1 MEVSFSESALGQ
13 DIACFLWYSGIHVVH
28 KIFQDSAQQ
37 EVIASSK
44 LSEDPKGCSRVL
56 QNSFTY
62 HQNKLSKDFTPRL
75 HKPHREDFTIHLP
88 FPPALPPPATA
99 TRAADLPQ

>member
-37 EVIASSK
+37 EVIASFK

-56 QNSFTY
+56 QLF
-62 HQNKLSKDFTPRL
+62 
-75 HKPHREDFTIHLP
+75 HLP
-88 FPPALPPPATA
+88 PKQAKQRFHTQA
-99 TRAADLPQ
+99 PQTP